1 MALIAFENEKQMYAF
16 YASRNLDW
24 VRNMLKS
31 VFMRNNKVVLSKIIF
46 RNLFS
51 YFKNKYLYFK
61 A

>member
-16 YASRNLDW
+16 YASRDLDW

-31 VFMRNNKVVLSKIIF
+31 VFMRNNKVVLSKIFF
-46 RNLFS
+46 RSLFS